1 MEQRLLQSPQMI
13 QAMQILQLSSQELL
27 DRMQSELVEN
37 PFLEVAEGERQEGA
51 EPAEGPEVPDTG
63 EGSSADEARL
73 SGMVSELEHYSRN
86 GDDRGRVTAAGQEE
100 SDRKQEAMA
109 NTPDSGRTLAEELSE
124 ELAFL
129 ELDERSR
136 RICEQILYSL
146 DERGYLIGTHED
158 VAREA
163 SVAGE
168 EPVTLP
174 EVEYWLAELRH
185 LSHPAIGARDL
196 KECLKLQLASSWHED
211 LLLAAIVENHLED
224 LEHNRLPR
232 IAKVTGASLE
242 DVKEAVEVLK
252 RFDPHPGSGYGDS
265 RASVIAPD
273 VVVEEQDGEYVVRLE
288 RARLPRLTLSPAYKE
303 FLRAA
308 KEGNREGAAR
318 EWIKKR
324 MESARW
330 FIEAVEQR
338 ANTLERVAKAVFTR
352 QKGFLD
358 RGVEGLSPLRMQ
370 EVADE
375 VHVHISTVSRAVAG
389 KYAQTPR
396 GIFPLKYFFTSGTT
410 SQTGEVQSQQSIQQK
425 IAQLVAAEDPQK
437 PLSDEEL
444 AALLEEKEQIRIAR
458 RTVTKY
464 RKALKIPSSSERKH
478 F

>member
-27 DRMQSELVEN
+27 DRVQSELVEN
-37 PFLEVAEGERQEGA
+37 PFLEVSERSEGSEGGEAAEGG
-51 EPAEGPEVPDTG
+51 EGPAV
-63 EGSSADEARL
+63 DEAQL
-73 SGMVSELEHYSRN
+73 SSMVGELERYSRN
-86 GDDRGRVTAAGQEE
+86 GEERGRVTQAGIDE
-100 SDRKQEAMA
+100 SDRKLEAMA
-109 NTPDSGRTLAEELSE
+109 NTPDSGRTLAEDLSE

-129 ELDERSR
+129 DLDERGR
-136 RICEQILYSL
+136 RVCEQILYSL
-146 DERGYLIGTHED
+146 DERGYLVGSYED

-163 SVAGE
+163 SLPGE
-168 EPVTLP
+168 EPVSLV
-174 EVEYWLAELRH
+174 EVEHWLAELRH

-196 KECLKLQLASSWHED
+196 KECLRLQLAVSGYD
-211 LLLAAIVENHLED
+211 DPIFTAIVEQHLED

-232 IAKVTGASLE
+232 VAKATGRTLE
-242 DVKEAVEVLK
+242 EVKEAVEVLR
-252 RFDPHPGSGYGDS
+252 RFDPQPGAGYGDS
-265 RASVIAPD
+265 RAAVIAPD

-288 RARLPRLTLSPAYKE
+288 RARLPRLTLSPSYKE
-303 FLRAA
+303 FLRNA
-308 KEGNREGAAR
+308 KEQSREGAAR

-338 ANTLERVAKAVFTR
+338 AHTLERVAKSIFTR

-358 RGVEGLSPLRMQ
+358 RGVEGLAPLRMQ

-396 GIFPLKYFFTSGTT
+396 GIFPLKYFFTSGTK
-410 SQTGEVQSQQSIQQK
+410 SETGEVQSQQSIQQK
-425 IAQLVAAEDPQK
+425 IAQLVSQEDPDK

-444 AALLEEKEQIRIAR
+444 AELLEQREQIRIAR

-464 RKALKIPSSSERKH
+464 RKALRIPSSSERKR